1 MRYVRNQEVSSATLD
16 DEVCM
21 FESAKSKYYN
31 LNKTGTFIWEILDN
45 PKTFNECLDSI
56 SKFTSSLDKNL
67 DKRIKGISAEPNI
80 LFRLESVGS
89 SK

>member
-1 MRYVRNQEVSSATLD
+1 MRYIRNKQVSSVTLD
-16 DEVCM
+16 NEICM

-56 SKFTSSLDKNL
+56 SESFEIQNIDFREQLSSFLIDAVEK
-67 DKRIKGISAEPNI
+67 KII
-80 LFRLESVGS
+80 LEIE
-89 SK
+89 